1 MSHRFRPV
9 KERWYEAAHCFAA
22 PKVVV
27 ALLQDLAARADTA
40 SSENC
45 YGDNIAVWLEDGV
58 KVLQY
63 IEKDERFNSLSF
75 KGSLEE
81 QGVSAE
87 QSDLAPLVQN
97 MKSLAREW
105 RNSLGAHGELVFY
118 VDAC

>member
-1 MSHRFRPV
+1 MWC
-9 KERWYEAAHCFAA
+9 EGTHCFVE

-58 KVLQY
+58 KVLVY
-63 IEKDERFNSLSF
+63 IEKDTRFNSLSL
-75 KGSLEE
+75 KDSLEE
-81 QGVSAE
+81 QGVSAQ
-87 QSDLAPLVQN
+87 QSDLASLVEN
-97 MKSLAREW
+97 MKSLADEW